1 MEITE
6 VRIFPYK
13 KAKKSNLKAFASV
26 EFDEC
31 FAVTGLKVMDGKKGL
46 FVSMPASEDS
56 EGEYHDVCF
65 PVTKKFRKE
74 LNDAVI
80 TAFNEEDEDEEDEK
94 KSKKSKSK
102 SKKDSKK
109 SKKSKKDEEDED
121 EDDED
126 EDEDEEDILF

>member
-31 FAVTGLKVMDGKKGL
+31 FAVTGLKIMDGKKGL

-74 LNDAVI
+74 LNDAVL
-80 TAFNEEDEDEEDEK
+80 TAFNEDEDDEK

-109 SKKSKKDEEDED
+109 SKKSNKD

-126 EDEDEEDILF
+126 EDDEEEDDEEDIPFN

>member
-31 FAVTGLKVMDGKKGL
+31 FAVTGLKIMDGKKGL

-80 TAFNEEDEDEEDEK
+80 TAFNEEDEEDEK
-94 KSKKSKSK
+94 KSKKSK

-126 EDEDEEDILF
+126 EDEEDIPF